1 MNFNADNPDHLQ
13 SNSIGLS
20 TKNHIHRPTATISGL
35 VVDKVAVG
43 QVFLQVLRFAPN
55 NIFPKCST
63 PILIHLI
70 LTLYNQLVALFNTSL
85 QKDAYYA
92 GIKIFNSLL

>member
-1 MNFNADNPDHLQ
+1 MVQD
-13 SNSIGLS
+13 
-20 TKNHIHRPTATISGL
+20 
-35 VVDKVAVG
+35 
-43 QVFLQVLRFAPN
+43 FLQVLWFAPN

-63 PILIHLI
+63 PILIHLV
-70 LTLYNQLVALFNTSL
+70 LTLHNQLMVLFNTSL